1 MAVPVLTDLE
11 RQEALD
17 KAIECRRTRAKALND
32 VREGNLRFDSLLNTK
47 NPVLKTIKVQSL
59 LMCLKGIGDRKSR
72 AILQQ
77 YHISENRR
85 IRGLGSRQK
94 KRLLEWYKNNY

>member
-1 MAVPVLTDLE
+1 MTVPVLTDLE
-11 RQEALD
+11 RKNALE
-17 KAIECRRTRAKALND
+17 KALECRCLRAKVLSD
-32 VREGNLRFDSLLNTK
+32 VREGRVTFDSLLNTED
-47 NPVLKTIKVQSL
+47 PVLKTIKVQSL
-59 LMCLKGIGDRKSR
+59 LKCLKGIGDRKSR

-94 KRLLEWYKNNY
+94 KRLQDWYKNNY